1 MCFWFS
7 LSPSVY
13 RRGGRD
19 MWCKL
24 RARSS
29 RRPAHRGLNRPRRRI
44 HVSRSEVALLDHQP
58 LYFDCRGQ
66 EEIHYAVNTEAVC
79 WLVSW
84 ATGGRRRTKKCCSL
98 LRSRCPDLRNYTSTS
113 HQRSRRASKKPSRA
127 WTREICPHGG
137 SKVLCRSPH
146 LYHSCFAALVVWET
160 DKENTDAQL
169 WSSAVCGCSL
179 SLQFKE
185 KVLCSVPFT
194 SKFKRFTQFFF
205 FFINS

>member
-29 RRPAHRGLNRPRRRI
+29 RRPAHRGLNRPCRRI

-79 WLVSW
+79 WLVFL
-84 ATGGRRRTKKCCSL
+84 GNRRKEKDEEVLQPPEEPLPGPQKLHFNITPEVKKSIEEAKQSMNTWDMPTRWQQSSLQISTSVPSLFCSFG
-98 LRSRCPDLRNYTSTS
+98 CLRN
-113 HQRSRRASKKPSRA
+113 
-127 WTREICPHGG
+127 G
-137 SKVLCRSPH
+137 
-146 LYHSCFAALVVWET
+146 
-160 DKENTDAQL
+160 
-169 WSSAVCGCSL
+169 
-179 SLQFKE
+179 
-185 KVLCSVPFT
+185 
-194 SKFKRFTQFFF
+194 
-205 FFINS
+205 